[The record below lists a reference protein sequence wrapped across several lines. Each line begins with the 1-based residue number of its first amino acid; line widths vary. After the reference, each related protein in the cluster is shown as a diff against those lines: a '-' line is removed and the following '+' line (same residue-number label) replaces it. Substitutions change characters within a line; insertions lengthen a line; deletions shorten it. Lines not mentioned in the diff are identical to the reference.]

1 MPSELIKKIS
11 DLFKNTA
18 LVIGGTI
25 ILISVV
31 LFIDV
36 KSNDDIL
43 GWVILVIS
51 TGIDI
56 AITMSAVIYSN
67 YSHQET
73 SSMIKQLASR
83 SFETLHHLKLES
95 YQFLLEFIL

>member
-31 LFIDV
+31 LCIDV
-36 KSNDDIL
+36 KSNNDIL
-43 GWVILVIS
+43 DLGHI
-51 TGIDI
+51 G
-56 AITMSAVIYSN
+56 N
-67 YSHQET
+67 
-73 SSMIKQLASR
+73 
-83 SFETLHHLKLES
+83 
-95 YQFLLEFIL
+95 